1 MEPNR
6 PPAAQEESGRIQQL
20 LDEIRE
26 LATAPA
32 WDRVEELVQRL
43 MGLQAEG
50 LSRLLSH
57 ARACAA
63 DPGFDERIAGD
74 DLVSSLL
81 LLHGLHPLPARERIL
96 RALEQ
101 LRPQLAARGARVELV
116 DLDGEAVRIRL
127 VGSAHADAVR
137 RAVED
142 AAPELIR
149 VVVED
154 AGALVSLRIPGAAA

>member
-1 MEPNR
+1 MEPSR
-6 PPAAQEESGRIQQL
+6 PPTAQEESGRIQQL

-32 WDRVEELVQRL
+32 WERVEELVQRL

-57 ARACAA
+57 ARAGAA
-63 DPGFDERIAGD
+63 GFDERIAGD

-81 LLHGLHPLPARERIL
+81 LLHGLHPRPARERIL
-96 RALEQ
+96 RALEE
-101 LRPQLAARGARVELV
+101 LRPQLAARGARAELV
-116 DLDGEAVRIRL
+116 DLDGEAVRIRVL
-127 VGSAHADAVR
+127 GSAPADAIR